1 MVKATRGATI
11 SFDPRGLSQSTLS
24 ALERVL
30 SVANPDRATAER
42 LGSYKARFIE
52 PRLNAWTITEGGS
65 RMDIPYGAME
75 DPEVFDILSGVVE
88 IVNDDNEGQEMSF
101 SSPSLSSVEREGGG
115 LYPYQ
120 QRALNGL
127 LGAERG
133 ILVAPCG
140 SGKTRVGVVLARA
153 LGRSCLWITHT
164 QKLLKQSEEVWI
176 ALYGSEGVG
185 EITEGKVRTGRNI
198 TFATVQTLSNLDRDW
213 TEFGTVIV
221 DECHHCAG
229 TPTKLKQFAKVLNRI
244 NARYKF
250 GLTATPKRQDGLFK
264 TAKWILGG
272 IAHTI
277 RPSELLG
284 RIAPEYVQVETGIS
298 YDPDLWTRPDGT
310 IDFSKYQTLI
320 AEDQLRNEAIA
331 RKVCDLSSKSR
342 GQLVLCSRIAQAKDI
357 AQRIRRRLADPE
369 GESVSLLVGA
379 TSKKTSIQ
387 GKAVIVATYAIAKEG
402 LDVPELDTL
411 HFASPVKDEVAI
423 VQAVGRISRSCEGKT
438 SATVFDYVDSDP
450 YAESAGRK
458 RRRIIERQRRGRR

>member
-1 MVKATRGATI
+1 MVKAIRGATI
-11 SFDPRGLSQSTLS
+11 WFDPRTLSRGTLS
-24 ALERVL
+24 ALERAL

-75 DPEVFDILSGVVE
+75 DPEVSDILSNVVE
-88 IVNDDNEGQEMSF
+88 IVNDNNLGSAMEF
-101 SSPSLSSVEREGGG
+101 SPLSPVGEGG
-115 LYPYQ
+115 LYEYQ
-120 QRALNGL
+120 KRALNGL
-127 LGAERG
+127 LGAECG

-140 SGKTRVGVVLARA
+140 SGKTRVGAVLART

-176 ALYGSEGVG
+176 SLYGSEGVG

-198 TFATVQTLSNLDRDW
+198 TFATVQTLSNIDRVWD
-213 TEFGTVIV
+213 EFGTVIV

-284 RIAPEYVQVETGIS
+284 RIAPEYIQVETGIS

-310 IDFSKYQTLI
+310 IDFSKYQGLI
-320 AEDQLRNEAIA
+320 AEDQLRNEAIS
-331 RKVCDLSSKSR
+331 RKVADLSATSR

-357 AQRIRRRLADPE
+357 AQRIRRRLADPD